1 MSYEQPLHVSA
12 HMLQFSLN
20 RPHLKKLP
28 SRLWLTVTPRSPT
41 CLQTW
46 LNCEQCIRP
55 SLEDQLQPPAL
66 LVSVYQ
72 MLTTVFVHVCVL
84 VPAMVRVVCVC
95 LPWYVHVCVCVCW
108 CLPWY
113 VHVCVLVP
121 LPWYV
126 HVCVCVCWCLPWYVH
141 VCVCAACGKCIFSY
155 HCCRMLWFT
164 HGTVSCISAMRV
176 GILFFL

>member
-84 VPAMVRVVCVC
+84 VPAMVRTC
-95 LPWYVHVCVCVCW
+95 
-108 CLPWY
+108 
-113 VHVCVLVP
+113 VCVLVP
-121 LPWYV
+121 AMV
-126 HVCVCVCWCLPWYVH
+126 RTCVCVCVLVPAMVRTC
-141 VCVCAACGKCIFSY
+141 VCVCVLVPAMVHTCVCALWAACGKCIFSY

>member
-66 LVSVYQ
+66 LVSVC
-72 MLTTVFVHVCVL
+72 VCVCAGACHGTYMC
-84 VPAMVRVVCVC
+84 VCAGAPAMVRT
-95 LPWYVHVCVCVCW
+95 CVCVCW

-113 VHVCVLVP
+113 IHVCV
-121 LPWYV
+121 W
-126 HVCVCVCWCLPWYVH
+126 
-141 VCVCAACGKCIFSY
+141 AACGKCIFSY